1 MFGRMPEIALKT
13 VTWVFA
19 NLRVTS
25 PIKGLRYENYP
36 KEGTRP
42 VNHVKLC
49 HRFTFLDCRNFSNTN
64 PSRLIDP
71 CTSCPRKKRDFTLA
85 SDVFRLRMKPTG
97 AAKMSF
103 MPVQRA
109 AWLQISHSWLKQSK
123 ATGLIKAT
131 SALASHERT
140 NSGPGGILL

>member
-25 PIKGLRYENYP
+25 PIKGLRYEYYP
-36 KEGTRP
+36 KEGTPP

-49 HRFTFLDCRNFSNTN
+49 HRFTILDCWTFSNTN
-64 PSRLIDP
+64 PSRLIGP

-85 SDVFRLRMKPTG
+85 SDVFCLRVKLTG

-103 MPVQRA
+103 MQVQRT

-123 ATGLIKAT
+123 AIGLIKAT
-131 SALASHERT
+131 SVLTTHKRT
-140 NSGPGGILL
+140 NFGPRGILL